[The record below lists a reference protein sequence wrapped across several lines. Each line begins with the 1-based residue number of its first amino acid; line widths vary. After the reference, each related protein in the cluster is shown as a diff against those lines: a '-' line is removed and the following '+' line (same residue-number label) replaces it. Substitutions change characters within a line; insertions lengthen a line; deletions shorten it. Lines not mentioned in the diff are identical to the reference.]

1 MLRRVKRICSCTFAQ
16 TLEDPLRFCRC
27 CPELHSPIFSKLH
40 NTAQHSTPQHSTAQ
54 HSRPPKN
61 KSPSPLRVIQPTVD
75 RTIACLSPTHS
86 MCSALPCSAL
96 LCNAMSCNAMVDR
109 NASPFPPL
117 GGRNPLPPSGGRE
130 GGGVSRR
137 TVGVIRS
144 RSTACVASALWS
156 GRSQAVR
163 GP

>member
-1 MLRRVKRICSCTFAQ
+1 MSRRVKRICSCTFAQ
-16 TLEDPLRFCRC
+16 TLEAPLRFCRC
-27 CPELHSPIFSKLH
+27 CPELHFPIFLKLH
-40 NTAQHSTPQHSTAQ
+40 STAQHSTPQHSTAQ
-54 HSRPPKN
+54 HSRPPGWN
-61 KSPSPLRVIQPTVD
+61 SLSPLRVILPTVD
-75 RTIACLSPTHS
+75 RMIACSSPTHS

-96 LCNAMSCNAMVDR
+96 LCNAMLSNAMVDR
-109 NASPFPPL
+109 NASPLPPL
-117 GGRNPLPPSGGRE
+117 GGGDPLPPSGGRE

-144 RSTACVASALWS
+144 RSTACVAFALWS